1 MTKKISRELLA
12 EGAHPALDYV
22 FEHIGVTWPIEERE
36 ALFKIALHTV
46 FPPNARMDAWR
57 GSDMTVLTAK
67 NEFYYPIT
75 ASLNASPKVW
85 FNNLRLLQLRKK
97 LNLISSLKVN
107 QIHPSILGGEA
118 LAKLKALEEV
128 VGAHMMSPSSVV
140 PMQRPLLTTARMR
153 VGGVRSDSLRNV
165 GLAARENRDQ
175 RN

>member
-1 MTKKISRELLA
+1 MTKKITRELLA
-12 EGAHPALDYV
+12 EGVHRALDLV

-36 ALFKIALHTV
+36 TFFKIALYTV
-46 FPPNARMDAWR
+46 FPLNASMDAWR
-57 GSDMTVLTAK
+57 GSDLTAHTVK
-67 NEFYYPIT
+67 KEFYYPIT

-128 VGAHMMSPSSVV
+128 VGTHMMSPASVV

-153 VGGVRSDSLRNV
+153 VGGVRSDSLRNA